1 MLDGYLAGRLGVIF
15 DTTSANTTK
24 IKNYKKMLDALGYES
39 KMIFVNTSLEFAQQ
53 RNEARPRK
61 LAPDIVQ
68 AEWEKVQKNMKTMQ
82 TLFGKDFMT
91 IKNDDTLDALEKKT
105 SRLYGKMM
113 TWVSSFPGNKN
124 AVAWK
129 EAQLN
134 LKKNK

>member
-15 DTTSANTTK
+15 DTTSANTSK

-68 AEWEKVQKNMKTMQ
+68 TEWEKVQKNMKTMK

-91 IKNDDTLDALEKKT
+91 ITNDDTLDALEKKQVDYMA
-105 SRLYGKMM
+105 R
-113 TWVSSFPGNKN
+113 
-124 AVAWK
+124 
-129 EAQLN
+129 
-134 LKKNK
+134 

>member
-1 MLDGYLAGRLGVIF
+1 
-15 DTTSANTTK
+15 
-24 IKNYKKMLDALGYES
+24 MLDALGYES

-68 AEWEKVQKNMKTMQ
+68 AEWEKVQKNKNKLS

-91 IKNDDTLDALEKKT
+91 ITNDDTLDALEKKT
-105 SRLYGKMM
+105 NRLYGKMM

-124 AVAWK
+124 ATAWK